1 MTIAVTPSPHSSLE
15 LEIAGYRSLLEL
27 LERECDALRR
37 LDVEGIEASAQAKQ
51 TQVQALDQLARRR
64 RDQLAARGLP
74 ATGNGVARWLAGSE
88 DPTAANGAWA
98 TLLDLARAA
107 RRANIRNG
115 RLLARQRQ
123 HYDAAL
129 SALLHAA
136 GIPAVYGADGRAHA
150 ATGSRSLAAI

>member
-1 MTIAVTPSPHSSLE
+1 VTTAVTPPLHSSLQ
-15 LEIAGYRSLLEL
+15 LEIAGYRGLLEL

-37 LDVEGIEASAQAKQ
+37 LDVEGIEASASAKQ

-64 RDQLAARGLP
+64 KDQLATCGLP
-74 ATGNGVARWLAGSE
+74 VTGAGMAQWFAGSE
-88 DPTAANGAWA
+88 DPSAANGAWA

-107 RRANIRNG
+107 RQANIRNG
-115 RLLARQRQ
+115 RMLARQRQ